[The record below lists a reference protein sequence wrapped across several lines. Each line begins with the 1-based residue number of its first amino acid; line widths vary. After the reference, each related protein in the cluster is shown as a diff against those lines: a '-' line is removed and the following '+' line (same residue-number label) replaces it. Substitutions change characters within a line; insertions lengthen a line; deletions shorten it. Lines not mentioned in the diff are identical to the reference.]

1 LKLTIAILLAT
12 FGMTVAPA
20 MATTIVRSGTD
31 VEAIDDIV
39 ISGDT
44 SDVTFGE
51 IVDTT
56 FDSTALASSAA
67 ADLRTA

>member
-1 LKLTIAILLAT
+1 MKLTIAILLAT

-31 VEAIDDIV
+31 VEAIDDI
-39 ISGDT
+39 SGDT

>member
-31 VEAIDDIV
+31 VEAIDDI
-39 ISGDT
+39 SGDT